1 MTTLRSLVIVAES
14 LVILT
19 IGVAGA
25 AVADSLIDD
34 TINGTWRGVAITISR
49 TDGVARHSVE
59 FGRR

>member
-25 AVADSLIDD
+25 AVADSLIND
-34 TINGTWRGVAITISR
+34 TINDTWRGVAVAISR
-49 TDGVARHSVE
+49 TNGAARHPVE
-59 FGRR
+59 SGWR